1 MFKTLKTW
9 NLASS
14 LKSKGNA
21 QEAYSAVLELG
32 RLADDKAVDLLVSA
46 LARLDGVARSA
57 ARELGKIKAERAI
70 APLVGLLSNSLVNQ
84 AAAEALVAYGEK
96 AIPHL
101 VEALKTG
108 DGHARQLAAFALGE
122 IRDKRAVDPL
132 ILAVQTDETYSVRTA
147 AVTALGQ
154 IKDSR
159 AIWVLVSTLQ
169 MRDETTPE
177 RQAALEQL
185 RVATQ
190 LAMRKIG
197 DPLAAGAKPG
207 SVVSAAHAVVEE
219 VEKNLAKGD
228 VHPRLLGDLK
238 LLTNDELVEVLKE
251 LIGASEEM
259 SWAKLESR
267 EPMLPVYFRSYEQR
281 SGVAEVIGKEL
292 HRRGGVGLLKQVL
305 EQQLNNYEA
314 INNWWSGI
322 GGRA

>member
-46 LARLDGVARSA
+46 LGRLDGVARSA
-57 ARELGKIKAERAI
+57 ARELGKIKAERAL
-70 APLVGLLSNSLVNQ
+70 APLIGLLSNSVVNQ
-84 AAAEALVAYGEK
+84 AAAEALVGYGEK
-96 AIPHL
+96 AVSHL
-101 VEALKTG
+101 VDALKNG

-154 IKDSR
+154 LKDSR

-177 RQAALEQL
+177 RQGALEQL

-197 DPLAAGAKPG
+197 DPLAAKPG
-207 SVVSAAHAVVEE
+207 TAVTAAGTVVEQ
-219 VEKNLAKGD
+219 VEDNLANGE

-238 LLTNDELVEVLKE
+238 LLKNDELVEVLKE
-251 LIGASEEM
+251 LIAASEEM

-281 SGVAEVIGKEL
+281 SGVAELIGKEL
-292 HRRGGVGLLKQVL
+292 HRRGGAALMKQVL